1 MSSQLF
7 QPLQGSD
14 LLLMTPELTLVI
26 AVIVMSIVDLLL
38 PRRVNRSWIGGI
50 SLTAVLLSLGSVIWT
65 LVDRYQDASAGH
77 KVGVVELLGGS
88 YRIDDFGLLIKV
100 VLLIGTALVI
110 GMSIDH
116 IRESEIQHRGEYYY
130 LLLPA
135 VLGGLILA
143 SSADLITL
151 FVGLELLS
159 ISSYLLVAI
168 RKRDRR
174 STEGAFKYIVLGST
188 ASAFILY
195 GMSFLYGM
203 TGTTH
208 LGQIAER
215 LAQNAGQLLPLLY
228 ISLLLLLVGF
238 GFKIAAA
245 PFHAWSPDVY
255 EGAPTP
261 IAAFLS
267 VVSKGAVLALLFRLV
282 FHILFGFH
290 SVIGFGDPS
299 SAGAILNEDMSLIL
313 LSIAAFSMIVGTT
326 MALRQV
332 KVKRLLA
339 LSGVANAG
347 YLLVPVGLNIFQPTV
362 WYSSSF
368 SSFWYYLI
376 AYVFTT
382 IGAFA
387 ILAIVSKGAG
397 HEELKCFAGLYY
409 KAPWLAVAMT
419 IFVLSL
425 AGIPITAGFFGKLY
439 ILLGAVATHTLWLAI
454 VMMVTSV
461 ISFYVYFGFIRQMFM
476 RNSESGSYSQT
487 VQVHGTE
494 SEVSKGQVESANLE
508 RIHVSVASGAV
519 VALSAAAVILLAIFP
534 NELMTW
540 VNTLLSLANDIYAA
554 SYSKV

>member
-1 MSSQLF
+1 MNTQLY

-14 LLLMTPELTLVI
+14 LLLMAPELTLVI

-38 PRRVNRSWIGGI
+38 PRRINRSWIGGM
-50 SLTAVLLSLGSVIWT
+50 SLTAVLVSLGTVIWT
-65 LVDRYQDASAGH
+65 LVDRYQGAIAGH
-77 KVGVVELLGGS
+77 KVGVIELLGGS

-100 VLLIGTALVI
+100 VLLLGTALVI
-110 GMSIDH
+110 MISIGH
-116 IRESEIQHRGEYYY
+116 IRESDIQHRGEYYY

-135 VLGGLILA
+135 VLGGLVLV
-143 SSADLITL
+143 SSTDLITL

-174 STEGAFKYIVLGST
+174 STEGAYKYIVLGST

-208 LGQIAER
+208 LGQIAEA
-215 LAQNAGQLLPLLY
+215 LAQNAGQFLPLLY
-228 ISLLLLLVGF
+228 LSLLFLLVGF

-261 IAAFLS
+261 VAAFLS

-282 FHILFGFH
+282 FHILFGFQFA
-290 SVIGFGDPS
+290 GGLGDLS
-299 SAGAILNEDMSLIL
+299 SAGAFINEDLSLIL
-313 LSIAAFSMIVGTT
+313 LSIAALSMIVGTT

-347 YLLVPVGLNIFQPTV
+347 YLLVPLGLNIFQPAA
-362 WYSSSF
+362 WYSSNF
-368 SSFWYYLI
+368 STFWYYLI
-376 AYVFTT
+376 AYAFTT

-387 ILAIVSKGAG
+387 ILAIVCRATE
-397 HEELKCFAGLYY
+397 HEELKSFAGLYY

-439 ILLGAVATHTLWLAI
+439 ILLGAVATHALWLAI
-454 VMMVTSV
+454 IMMVTSV

-476 RNSESGSYSQT
+476 RDSDSMSHSQT
-487 VQVHGTE
+487 AKAQSFE
-494 SEVSKGQVESANLE
+494 LVSPKGHVGPVSST

-519 VALSAAAVILLAIFP
+519 VAFSAVSVIILAIFP

-554 SYSKV
+554 S

>member
-1 MSSQLF
+1 MDSQLF
-7 QPLQGSD
+7 QPLQGSE

-38 PRRVNRSWIGGI
+38 PRRVNRSWIGGM

-77 KVGVVELLGGS
+77 KVGVIELLGGS
-88 YRIDDFGLLIKV
+88 YRIDNFGLLIKV

-116 IRESEIQHRGEYYY
+116 VRESEIQHRGEYYY

-143 SSADLITL
+143 SSSDLITL

-208 LGQIAER
+208 LGQIAET
-215 LAQNAGQLLPLLY
+215 LAQNAGQFLPLLY
-228 ISLLLLLVGF
+228 LSLLLLFVGF

-282 FHILFGFH
+282 FHILFGFNYI
-290 SVIGFGDPS
+290 IGFGDRS
-299 SAGAILNEDMSLIL
+299 TAGAVINEDLSLIL
-313 LSIAAFSMIVGTT
+313 LSIAALSMIVGTT

-347 YLLVPVGLNIFQPTV
+347 YLLVPLGLNIFQPTA

-368 SSFWYYLI
+368 SAFWYYLI
-376 AYVFTT
+376 AYAFTT
-382 IGAFA
+382 VGAFA

-409 KAPWLAVAMT
+409 KSPWLAAAMT

-439 ILLGAVATHTLWLAI
+439 ILLGAVATHALWLAI
-454 VMMVTSV
+454 VMIVTSV

-476 RNSESGSYSQT
+476 RDSGNALYSQAD
-487 VQVHGTE
+487 QIHRTE
-494 SEVSKGQVESANLE
+494 QEQASKGQIESSGFN
-508 RIHVSVASGAV
+508 RIRVSVASGAV
-519 VALSAAAVILLAIFP
+519 VALSAAAVLLLAIFP

-554 SYSKV
+554 S